1 MIRSLV
7 GIISS
12 NSIAID
18 LDAQNVIEAIQ
29 NTGITL
35 SSTQILAC
43 HELINDLK
51 AYQIWVK
58 KDVLYGM
65 LGGTA
70 SAHKFN
76 WKDPRD
82 LDHAFRL
89 QFFGGWTHSVNGA
102 LPNGVN
108 AYANPFYNPS
118 LNALQNSH
126 SFSFY
131 SRTNSNGTEVEL
143 GGENNR
149 NISLL
154 EIRTGIT
161 TYISVNGYVGQFDT
175 ITDANS
181 LGYYNANRTSRFNH
195 DLWKNGVKIRTG
207 TMVSSALVNNNYALS
222 ALNNLGNVIYFSS
235 KQCAFASIGKGLS
248 DTEAFNDYAA
258 IQKYQTTLNRQV

>member
-70 SAHKFN
+70 GAHKFN

-82 LDHAFRL
+82 LDPAFRL

-131 SRTNSNGTEVEL
+131 SRTNSYGIEIEL
-143 GGENNR
+143 GAQNINR
-149 NISLL
+149 SFL
-154 EIRTGIT
+154 EITTGTIT
-161 TYISVNGYVGQFDT
+161 YYSVNGDETSYDN